1 MIFTGVFLL
10 ACTFETDAE
19 CEGKV
24 LVLSENEKL
33 ASNVINSRSHQQED
47 FPCQVN
53 EVWTVLH
60 PI

>member
-24 LVLSENEKL
+24 LGLSENVTL
-33 ASNVINSRSHQQED
+33 DCHHQWKD

-53 EVWTVLH
+53 EVWMVVH